1 MRIRRSFVLSLVFI
15 ILTALFIAS
24 CAPAR
29 RPNNTPTNVPGR
41 QTRFIPRPDLR
52 RPYMSPMPSPGIRP
66 WNRTPRRLPGTTPG
80 ATGSMQ
86 ERAEALAD
94 VAAEQKEI
102 ESATCII
109 TGNTALI
116 GVQFDKQYKGELTDR
131 IKKAVEEKVKAK
143 DDRIQRVIVTA
154 DPDMVSRIEEIFED
168 IGKGKPL
175 SGFVKEI
182 NEMINRIQPR

>member
-1 MRIRRSFVLSLVFI
+1 
-15 ILTALFIAS
+15 
-24 CAPAR
+24 
-29 RPNNTPTNVPGR
+29 
-41 QTRFIPRPDLR
+41 
-52 RPYMSPMPSPGIRP
+52 
-66 WNRTPRRLPGTTPG
+66 
-80 ATGSMQ
+80 MQ
-86 ERAEALAD
+86 ERAELLAD
-94 VAAEQKEI
+94 AAAEQKEI
-102 ESATCII
+102 ESATCLI

-143 DDRIQRVIVTA
+143 DDRIKRVIVTA
-154 DPDMVSRIEEIFED
+154 DPDMVSRIEDIFKD